1 MAFDGVVIANLV
13 HDMNNLIVNGRI
25 NKIYQPEED
34 ELLLVIKNDGETR
47 RLYLSA
53 SASLPLVYMVSKN
66 KENPMTAPNFCM
78 LLRKH
83 IGSGRIVSVT
93 QPNFER
99 IIDIEVEH
107 RDEMGDLCTKHLMV
121 EIMGKHSNI
130 IFTDNEH
137 KILDSIKHIS
147 LLVSSVREVLPGRDY
162 VYPPSDK
169 LDPMKVTYDEL
180 KDSIAVKP
188 YSVMKWLYGSLNGIS
203 PVTAS
208 EICYRA
214 GIDADSSVSSLDA
227 KAFDRLYKAFDDLRN
242 DIIAGSFCPMIAY
255 ENGSPVEYS
264 SIRLTSYKDENI
276 RVMDNISD
284 VLESYYAEKN
294 IITRIRQKSGELRH
308 IVATAVERTAKKLDL
323 QLKQLK
329 STEKRDKYKVYG
341 ELITTYGY
349 NVPSG
354 AKSFTALN
362 YYTNEEIEIPLDPDI
377 SVSDNAQKYF
387 NRYNKLKRTYEALSE
402 LTLETEAEL
411 KHLQSI
417 QVSLDMALNEKDL
430 TEIKEEL
437 ALCGYM
443 KKAKNGKKV
452 REAKSKPL
460 HYISSDGYH
469 MYVGKNNFQN
479 DEITFKLANAG
490 DLWFHANDI
499 PGSHVIVKLGTDKD
513 VPDATYEEAARLA
526 AYYSKGR
533 TDSKVEIDY
542 TVRGNIKKPNGAKPG
557 FVIYH
562 TNYSIIAIP
571 DISGIEEV
579 RGVTDNKTGS

>member
-13 HDMNNLIVNGRI
+13 HDMNRLIVNGRI

-34 ELLLVIKNDGETR
+34 ELLLVIKNEGETR

-53 SASLPLVYMVSKN
+53 SASLPLIYMVSKN

-99 IIDIEVEH
+99 IVDIEVEH
-107 RDEMGDLCTKHLMV
+107 RDEMGDLCIKHLLI

-130 IFTDNEH
+130 IFVDSEY
-137 KILDSIKHIS
+137 KILDSIKRIS

-162 VYPPSDK
+162 TFPPSDK
-169 LDPMKVTYDEL
+169 LDPMKVTFDEL
-180 KDSIAVKP
+180 QMSIATKP
-188 YSVMKWLYGSLNGIS
+188 YSVMKWLYGTLNGIS

-208 EICYRA
+208 EICHRA
-214 GIDADSSVSSLDA
+214 GIDADSSVSSLDES
-227 KAFDRLYKAFDDLRN
+227 AFDRLYKVFDEIRN
-242 DIIAGSFCPMIAY
+242 DIASGNFYPMIAY

-264 SIRLTSYKDENI
+264 SIRLTSYKDEDI
-276 RVMDNISD
+276 KAMDNISD

-308 IVATAVERTAKKLDL
+308 IVSTAVERTAKKLDL

-341 ELITTYGY
+341 ELINTYGY
-349 NVPSG
+349 SVPAG
-354 AKSFTALN
+354 AKSFVALN
-362 YYTNEEIEIPLDPDI
+362 YYTNEDIEIPLDPDVSI
-377 SVSDNAQKYF
+377 SDNAQKYF

-402 LTLETEAEL
+402 LTKETEAEL

-417 QVSLDMALNEKDL
+417 QVALDMALNEKDL

-443 KKAKNGKKV
+443 KKSRGSKKV
-452 REAKSKPL
+452 KEAKSKPL

-571 DISGIEEV
+571 DITGIEEV
-579 RGVTDNKTGS
+579 N

>member
-34 ELLLVIKNDGETR
+34 ELLLVIKNDGDTR

-214 GIDADSSVSSLDA
+214 GIDADSSVSSLDSE
-227 KAFDRLYKAFDDLRN
+227 AFDRLYKAFDDVRN
-242 DIIAGSFCPMIAY
+242 DIIAGRFCPMIAY
-255 ENGSPVEYS
+255 ENGTPVEYS

-294 IITRIRQKSGELRH
+294 IVTRIRQKSGELRH

-341 ELITTYGY
+341 ELINTYGY

-362 YYTNEEIEIPLDPDI
+362 YYTNEESEIPLDPDI

-579 RGVTDNKTGS
+579 RGVTDDKTGS

>member
-34 ELLLVIKNDGETR
+34 ELLLVIKNEGETR

-53 SASLPLVYMVSKN
+53 SASLPLIYMVSKN

-99 IIDIEVEH
+99 IVDIEVEH
-107 RDEMGDLCTKHLMV
+107 RDEMGDLCTKHLLV

-130 IFTDNEH
+130 IFVDNEY
-137 KILDSIKHIS
+137 KILDSIKRIS

-162 VYPPSDK
+162 TFPPSDK
-169 LDPMKVTYDEL
+169 LDPMKVTFDEL
-180 KDSIAVKP
+180 QSSIETKP
-188 YSVMKWLYGSLNGIS
+188 YSVMKWLYGTLNGIS

-214 GIDADSSVSSLDA
+214 GIDADSSVSSLDESV
-227 KAFDRLYKAFDDLRN
+227 FDRLYKVFDEVRN
-242 DIIAGSFCPMIAY
+242 DIASGNFYPMIAY
-255 ENGSPVEYS
+255 ENGNPVEYS
-264 SIRLTSYKDENI
+264 SIKLTSFKDEDI
-276 RVMDNISD
+276 KAMDSISD

-341 ELITTYGY
+341 ELINTYGY
-349 NVPSG
+349 SVPAG
-354 AKSFTALN
+354 AKSFVALN
-362 YYTNEEIEIPLDPDI
+362 YYTNEDIEIPLDPDI

-387 NRYNKLKRTYEALSE
+387 NRYNKLKRTYEALSD
-402 LTLETEAEL
+402 LTKETEAEF

-417 QVSLDMALNEKDL
+417 QVALDMALNEKDL

-443 KKAKNGKKV
+443 KKSRGGKKV
-452 REAKSKPL
+452 KEAKSKPL

-571 DISGIEEV
+571 DITGIEEV
-579 RGVTDNKTGS
+579 N